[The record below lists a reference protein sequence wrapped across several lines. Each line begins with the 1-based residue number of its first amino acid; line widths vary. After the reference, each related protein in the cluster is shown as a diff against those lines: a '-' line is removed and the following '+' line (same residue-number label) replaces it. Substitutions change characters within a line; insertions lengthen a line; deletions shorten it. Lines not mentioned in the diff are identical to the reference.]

1 MTIGARRSR
10 CLVLNGGDER
20 LGAEDRDDPLE
31 VVGQDV
37 KADFGFQVG
46 QTLHLEVC

>member
-1 MTIGARRSR
+1 MTMGARRSR

-31 VVGQDV
+31 IVGQDV
-37 KADFGFQVG
+37 EADFGLHVG